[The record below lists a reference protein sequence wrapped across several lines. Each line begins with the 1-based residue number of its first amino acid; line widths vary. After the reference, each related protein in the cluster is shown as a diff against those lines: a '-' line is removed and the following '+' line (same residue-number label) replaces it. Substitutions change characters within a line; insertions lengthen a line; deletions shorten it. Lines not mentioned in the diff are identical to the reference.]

1 MSMQE
6 TIVVE
11 KPNLAESDEN
21 MNESF
26 DWVKELEQPEIKQ
39 SLTYLIRKLP
49 DIQQSVESLDKII
62 TFGTA
67 VLQDSETMNS
77 LENRF
82 QTYPVDAEAIE
93 AGIQLIGKLP
103 MLVQQLELLERI
115 TFFIQNVL
123 NDEQSM
129 EQINYS
135 IGQLPFVKEGKEAL
149 EIARE
154 VKERVQKEQA
164 EKVSLLTMMK
174 WLKDPN
180 VQRGLQFVN
189 TALTILNEKQK
200 N

>member
-26 DWVKELEQPEIKQ
+26 DLVKELEQPEIKQ

-103 MLVQQLELLERI
+103 MLLVQIEMLERI
-115 TFFIQNVL
+115 TFFIKDVL

-135 IGQLPFVKEGKEAL
+135 IGQLPFVKEGKEAF
-149 EIARE
+149 EIVRE
-154 VKERVQKEQA
+154 VKERVQKEQS

-189 TALTILNEKQK
+189 TALTILNEKQ
-200 N
+200 NN

>member
-26 DWVKELEQPEIKQ
+26 DLVKELEQPEIKQ

-103 MLVQQLELLERI
+103 MLLVQIEMLERI
-115 TFFIQNVL
+115 TFFIKDVL
-123 NDEQSM
+123 NDE
-129 EQINYS
+129 
-135 IGQLPFVKEGKEAL
+135 
-149 EIARE
+149 
-154 VKERVQKEQA
+154 
-164 EKVSLLTMMK
+164 
-174 WLKDPN
+174 
-180 VQRGLQFVN
+180 
-189 TALTILNEKQK
+189 
-200 N
+200 

>member
-11 KPNLAESDEN
+11 KTNLAESDEN

-26 DWVKELEQPEIKQ
+26 DLVKELEQPEIKQ

-103 MLVQQLELLERI
+103 MLLAQIEMLERI
-115 TFFIQNVL
+115 TFFIKDVL

-135 IGQLPFVKEGKEAL
+135 IGQLPFVKEGKEAF
-149 EIARE
+149 EIVRE
-154 VKERVQKEQA
+154 VKERVQKEQS

-189 TALTILNEKQK
+189 TALTILNEKQ
-200 N
+200 NN

>member
-26 DWVKELEQPEIKQ
+26 DLVKELEQPEIKQ

-103 MLVQQLELLERI
+103 MLLAQIEMLERI
-115 TFFIQNVL
+115 TFFIKDVL

-135 IGQLPFVKEGKEAL
+135 IGQLPFVKEGKEAF
-149 EIARE
+149 EIVRE
-154 VKERVQKEQA
+154 VKERVQKEQS

-189 TALTILNEKQK
+189 TALTILNEKQ
-200 N
+200 NN